1 MRRYRLLGLSVL
13 GAVVVL
19 AGVLFFGN
27 LNSNLVYYLTPN
39 EAVSQRAAFVD
50 GRRFQ
55 LGGLVREGSVVQT
68 KDGLQFV
75 VAAST
80 SPAAPVVAVD
90 YRGAPAQLFRAGVG
104 VVLQGAWR
112 GDRFVAD
119 TMMVK
124 HDQNYRA
131 PTQTAGRAPVRAK

>member
-1 MRRYRLLGLSVL
+1 MKRYRLLGVSVL

-27 LNSNLVYYLTPN
+27 LNGNLVYYLTPK
-39 EAVSQRAAFVD
+39 EAVSQRATFVD

-55 LGGLVREGSVVQT
+55 LGGLVREGSVVRT

-75 VAAST
+75 VASST
-80 SPAAPVVAVD
+80 SPADPAVAVD
-90 YRGAPAQLFRAGVG
+90 FRGAPAQLFQAGVG

-119 TMMVK
+119 TMTVK

-131 PTQTAGRAPVRAK
+131 PAQTAGGAR